1 MRNQNKFLLH
11 QPGLFCQNLTTFYL
25 TDMLVQ
31 AGEEMKVKPEEEMKV
46 QAEEKMELQAEKELR
61 VQTVDWHW
69 LSVDLKCLA
78 GEKHC

>member
-1 MRNQNKFLLH
+1 
-11 QPGLFCQNLTTFYL
+11 
-25 TDMLVQ
+25 
-31 AGEEMKVKPEEEMKV
+31 MKV